1 MPTLYPSPSSSSLLR
16 TLIPSPLSEPSFT
29 ALYRTFSRTR
39 SVATLAPSMQASS
52 SDSQPSHPLSQPSI
66 GGAPSMLPTSACPPS
81 AISLSQTLNTKDAAS
96 LSLLPQS
103 ALPLPQSMLNPHY
116 KHYKGIFDAI
126 LRGSIDFSLECLNH
140 SHHED
145 PLLLADQH
153 AAVAVESPNTRLLT
167 VLDEILNIFQNP
179 ASIFACGSN
188 TNAHNARESMMNQ
201 MMYSDI
207 NSRIGSCMPLSSMR
221 IGTIIHNIELNSGQ
235 GGKLVRAAGTCAK
248 ILKEPTSKYCLIQL
262 TMDSLQINIPSWV
275 GSDPCSGSWQ
285 GITCKNS
292 CCFHGSLEDMAIRF
306 EGYNF
311 TRTRSLG
318 RKKVVSGN
326 VKGSPLDSETDM
338 ALLKRV
344 CSGRFNFNSERSLL
358 EALPLDILIR
368 VLCGVNH
375 EDLEQLLHV
384 SKTISE
390 AAEVAKRFHF
400 EYSTPK
406 KKTFD
411 SFHTFEYSTWSGPK
425 SDEKTTYSIGTR
437 LKAFS
442 D

>member
-1 MPTLYPSPSSSSLLR
+1 
-16 TLIPSPLSEPSFT
+16 
-29 ALYRTFSRTR
+29 
-39 SVATLAPSMQASS
+39 
-52 SDSQPSHPLSQPSI
+52 
-66 GGAPSMLPTSACPPS
+66 
-81 AISLSQTLNTKDAAS
+81 
-96 LSLLPQS
+96 
-103 ALPLPQSMLNPHY
+103 
-116 KHYKGIFDAI
+116 
-126 LRGSIDFSLECLNH
+126 
-140 SHHED
+140 
-145 PLLLADQH
+145 
-153 AAVAVESPNTRLLT
+153 
-167 VLDEILNIFQNP
+167 
-179 ASIFACGSN
+179 
-188 TNAHNARESMMNQ
+188 
-201 MMYSDI
+201 
-207 NSRIGSCMPLSSMR
+207 
-221 IGTIIHNIELNSGQ
+221 
-235 GGKLVRAAGTCAK
+235 
-248 ILKEPTSKYCLIQL
+248 
-262 TMDSLQINIPSWV
+262 
-275 GSDPCSGSWQ
+275 
-285 GITCKNS
+285 
-292 CCFHGSLEDMAIRF
+292 MAIRF